1 MKRSVLVFLA
11 MLVFTPPVVVSAQT
25 NQSTETPPIPADIR
39 ALLEKG
45 PENLTE
51 QEKEKVSST
60 LRPLISQG
68 VAQTTET
75 ANTPGA
81 INCFDYYHFG
91 SVQVDVSPT
100 LAATVPGATMGFM
113 GWIKNTNDYPIVA
126 GEVYAKIFFKK
137 TQDDVLTHQNGYAL
151 IDQFAVKDNL
161 SLAAKGEQELSFT
174 WDVPYAAETGD
185 YQIAFYFASA
195 KRYNLLGLSFT
206 DDVNGNTA
214 DFSILGSTDV
224 AVSFDKNAVKL
235 NGNPYAFAAF
245 PPHFTEDEKVKAE
258 VKLTNPKN
266 ETILV
271 PVSWKLYAWDG
282 LREEALR
289 DLSEEVVTLKPK
301 ETKILSHL
309 VPAINASVSY
319 LVVEAKDQDMKSLLD
334 IRFVRDGIEETRI
347 NFPSITTYPLKEGE
361 EATVFSCAHSTN
373 QPIVK
378 GNILKLTLR
387 DESDQIIHAYRYQG
401 DITGDMMGVQD
412 VFTPGKTYTTFSLTA
427 SLERD
432 GQILEAVTQKYRCQD
447 IDKALCPKT
456 VAGSIQ
462 DIVIGKRTSLLI
474 ALTLSLF
481 LGLVIWKVWK
491 DKKGSLTR
499 VISFL
504 AVVIV
509 SGMMFFGGATGVEAK
524 SVVSSNGWQGGGYPY
539 LAQFATDAG
548 IATGWWTG
556 IRNNLSVNVT
566 YVANVTNLD
575 TGTVLSS
582 GATIPTGTQLFVGS
596 KPFAATDISWFA
608 TGESADSPYGH
619 WVAGAGPSSAPG
631 VCDPAD
637 HVNVVDFSSWY
648 GLPAMTQYEN
658 IYIPFSVNPPAVTYS
673 HSGTATLSCDASG
686 QYCTVTSPGT
696 INFSV
701 NYPATYGKFY
711 QRVDIH
717 YGVPG
722 LDGCYGGNAGLQLSN
737 YMSPVGGVYVHS
749 IPAQTIPFT
758 FTAVSSNN
766 PPNPPTITGPVN
778 TTATLSNAF
787 TLWGSDPDNDTVR
800 YGIDLD
806 NNGTVDMYAPSFGY
820 VASNTSQITNRAWPT
835 AGVKTFRARTEDSK
849 GGVSGWT
856 SHTITVAPAPTLTF
870 TAAPTVFPYTGGTTT
885 LSWTTSG
892 TSCWASGGWT
902 GWQATTGTPTSVQPV
917 SATTTFTLE
926 CWDGTGA
933 SSGPRSAVITVTP
946 APAPTVSLLIN
957 GAHSNI
963 SLFKGS
969 TYTISWSVAD
979 AASCSASSSDD
990 FGGVIATTPST
1001 GSFTVTA
1008 DQDSTPTL
1016 SCTGF
1021 GGLVTSDSLFA
1032 DVTCISSTSAYGSCN
1047 CPTEKKSRHVIEA
1060 SCNEYDES
1068 IDCSTAEKNACR
1080 DFNWKEVAP

>member
-1 MKRSVLVFLA
+1 MSWFFSPCWFLP
-11 MLVFTPPVVVSAQT
+11 PPVVVSAQT

-51 QEKEKVSST
+51 QEKEKVSSI

-113 GWIKNTNDYPIVA
+113 GQIKNANDYPIVA

-137 TQDDVLTHQNGYAL
+137 TKDDTLTHQNGYAL
-151 IDQFAVKDNL
+151 IDQFVVKDNL
-161 SLAAKGEQELSFT
+161 SLSAKGEQELSFT

-185 YQIAFYFASA
+185 YQIAFYFTSA

-206 DDVNGNTA
+206 DDVTGNIA
-214 DFSILGSTDV
+214 PFSVLGSTDT
-224 AVSFDKNAVKL
+224 AISFDKNAVKL

-289 DLSEEVVTLKPK
+289 DMYEEVVVLKPK
-301 ETKILSHL
+301 ETKTLTHL
-309 VPAINASVSY
+309 VPAINAAVSY
-319 LVVEAKDQDMKSLLD
+319 LVVKAEHQGMQSLLD

-347 NFPSITTYPLKEGE
+347 NFPSITTYPLKAGE
-361 EATVFSCAHSTN
+361 ESTVFSCVHSTN
-373 QPIVK
+373 QPVVK
-378 GNILKLTLR
+378 DNILKLTLR
-387 DESDQIIHAYRYQG
+387 DEHDKIIHTYTYTG
-401 DITGDMMGVQD
+401 DITGAMMGVKD
-412 VFTPGKTYTTFSLTA
+412 TFKPAKTYANFSLTA

-432 GQILEAVTQKYRCQD
+432 GRILEAVTEKYSCQE
-447 IDKALCPKT
+447 IDPTLCPKT
-456 VAGSIQ
+456 IVETIS
-462 DIVIGKRTSLLI
+462 DTVIGKRTSLLI
-474 ALTLSLF
+474 ALTLVLF
-481 LGLVIWKVWK
+481 LGLLLRKLWK
-491 DKKGSLTR
+491 DKKASLTR

-509 SGMMFFGGATGVEAK
+509 SGTLFFGGATGVEAK
-524 SVVSSNGWQGGGYPY
+524 SVSWNSGGICLASSDASWTCGGGSNEN
-539 LAQFATDAG
+539 
-548 IATGWWTG
+548 
-556 IRNNLSVNVT
+556 RM
-566 YVANVTNLD
+566 
-575 TGTVLSS
+575 
-582 GATIPTGTQLFVGS
+582 
-596 KPFAATDISWFA
+596 DIS
-608 TGESADSPYGH
+608 
-619 WVAGAGPSSAPG
+619 
-631 VCDPAD
+631 
-637 HVNVVDFSSWY
+637 
-648 GLPAMTQYEN
+648 TQ
-658 IYIPFSVNPPAVTYS
+658 VTYS
-673 HSGTATLSCDASG
+673 ANVYNADSGAYISDGATVPVGTKLSFLFTPVSNYDTAWFASGSSLDTPYGYWDASQYILNRMCSYGSNVGMLGNLHGYYTADGILGLLNFTSPSVTYTHSGSTAGLSCNGSG
-686 QYCTVTSPGT
+686 SVCTVTSAGSVLTSINIAGTHAAFETAFGPGSFFGCIDANTPWIDPSWIGAFATLWTFNT
-696 INFSV
+696 I
-701 NYPATYGKFY
+701 
-711 QRVDIH
+711 
-717 YGVPG
+717 
-722 LDGCYGGNAGLQLSN
+722 
-737 YMSPVGGVYVHS
+737 S
-749 IPAQTIPFT
+749 IPAQSLAFS
-758 FTAVSSNN
+758 FTAVSTNN

-787 TLWGSDPDNDTVR
+787 TIQGSDPDNDAII
-800 YGIDLD
+800 YGIDWD
-806 NNGTVDMYAPSFGY
+806 NNGTLDMYAPNNWIP
-820 VASNTSQITNRAWPT
+820 SNTPQVTNRIWLT
-835 AGVKTFRARTEDSK
+835 AGVQTFRAQTIDSK
-849 GGVSGWT
+849 GGVSAWT
-856 SHTITVAPAPTLTF
+856 SHTITVAAAPTLSF
-870 TAAPTVFPYTGGTTT
+870 VANPTVLPYTGGQTT
-885 LSWTTSG
+885 LSWTTTG

-902 GWQATTGTPTSVQPV
+902 GWQAIGTATSVQNV

-933 SSGPRSAVITVTP
+933 SSGPRSAVVTVTP
-946 APAPTVSLLIN
+946 APAPSVSLLIN

-969 TYTISWSVAD
+969 TYIISWSVAD
-979 AASCSASSSDD
+979 AASCTATSSDD
-990 FGGVIATTPST
+990 FGGIIATTPST
-1001 GSFTVTA
+1001 GTFTVTA

-1032 DVTCISSTSAYGSCN
+1032 DVTCIPSTSAYGSCN